1 MSQAANQVKWCLN
14 KARERLAE
22 GKKHRGLVEVKTDLK
37 MAAMHLEK
45 AEHNLNAIAAF
56 ARIGFSDWSVSAAFY
71 SIYHCFLAI
80 LARYGYESMNQDC
93 TIAAIQHFKEQGK
106 VSVEERFIEALQS
119 HAEVKDQHE
128 HSVIE
133 LREDYQYG
141 VKKEVKDKDR
151 IRKFTQVCTEMLET
165 AKAEVYKG

>member
-1 MSQAANQVKWCLN
+1 M
-14 KARERLAE
+14 
-22 GKKHRGLVEVKTDLK
+22 
-37 MAAMHLEK
+37 
-45 AEHNLNAIAAF
+45 
-56 ARIGFSDWSVSAAFY
+56 
-71 SIYHCFLAI
+71 
-80 LARYGYESMNQDC
+80 
-93 TIAAIQHFKEQGK
+93 
-106 VSVEERFIEALQS
+106 QS